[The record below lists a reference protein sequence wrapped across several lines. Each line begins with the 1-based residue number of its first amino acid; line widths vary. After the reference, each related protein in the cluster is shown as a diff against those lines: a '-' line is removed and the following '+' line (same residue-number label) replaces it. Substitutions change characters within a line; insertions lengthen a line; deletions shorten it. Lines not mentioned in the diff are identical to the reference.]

1 MPTIDNTYYNA
12 SSSPTLYNETRL
24 EGIERVIK
32 GVSNTDDT
40 ESCQY
45 KALQWLKYSDSINP
59 PLFADDIQLIQRFSL
74 ITMYCALNGAFLS
87 DITLWGS
94 DSSECEWGGIS
105 CDNSGFITAVSLNN
119 NGLSGEI
126 PKEILLLT
134 YASQIDLSDNSVT
147 GSIPHDIGDL
157 IYLGMCVFQLI

>member
-105 CDNSGFITAVSLNN
+105 CDNSGFITAVSLSK
-119 NGLSGEI
+119 LLY
-126 PKEILLLT
+126 ILF
-134 YASQIDLSDNSVT
+134 NF
-147 GSIPHDIGDL
+147 
-157 IYLGMCVFQLI
+157 VFF